1 MAIQFTHALN
11 VSGSF
16 KKANMNNGFWIV
28 KGARRIGNRVS
39 RSTISNNCVTYSQAE
54 QVAEEA
60 INNGYEDI
68 EMYFHED
75 EDEELGPA
83 YGSFSEAL
91 EYDFS
96 QN

>member
-1 MAIQFTHALN
+1 
-11 VSGSF
+11 
-16 KKANMNNGFWIV
+16 MNNGFWIV
-28 KGARRIGNRVS
+28 KGSQHFGNHVC

-60 INNGYEDI
+60 INDGYKDI